1 LRDWS
6 PGMGEQTPA
15 VQVARGASYLWMQTL
30 ATTTVG
36 VVAFAFI
43 ARLISTSQMGLL
55 AILSLML
62 SLAQLTAPLA
72 LPNAITRFVAEEL
85 AQGRRPNA
93 ADAIYQ
99 STGMSVG
106 VAALM
111 AVACFMFSSQIS
123 AALST
128 EPIVFQLLAVDIFVT
143 AGFNQTLASA
153 LLGAQ
158 RFRDYSIIGVAYGV
172 FRQTLILLLLFLFH
186 DFSWIVAAWVISDV
200 FSLLVM
206 AFAVFRFLGPPRLQF
221 NPRRLLR
228 FSLPLMPGNSIGFAY
243 NWYDRALLIP
253 FVSLTELGV
262 YNVTMTAFGVLSAI
276 LSGTATALYPAYAR
290 IQTVKG
296 RTGLQDA
303 IHVAS
308 RYVSFISVPLAL
320 GLLATAK
327 PALSLFAGEPY
338 EPGSAA
344 LQIIT
349 LFFALTVL
357 GNAFG
362 NIFLLLGRTAT
373 ASATTAVSV
382 AASLATALIL
392 LPSFGINGAATSRGV
407 GMLVGF
413 AVTLAVVRGEIR
425 LSFDLEAFWKS
436 IAAGGGMVIAVWLAQ
451 YAVYSRYLLLG
462 YVAVG
467 GLAYLAG
474 LRLLRAIHPSDV
486 QLVNQFLGKR
496 YKPLIN
502 LLSKLLQARG

>member
-1 LRDWS
+1 
-6 PGMGEQTPA
+6 
-15 VQVARGASYLWMQTL
+15 MQTL

-36 VVAFAFI
+36 VVTFAFI

-55 AILSLML
+55 AILSLIL
-62 SLAQLTAPLA
+62 SLAQLIAPLA

-85 AQGRRPNA
+85 AQGQKPNA
-93 ADAIYQ
+93 ADVIYQ
-99 STGMSVG
+99 STAISVAL
-106 VAALM
+106 AAIM

-128 EPIVFQLLAVDIFVT
+128 EPVVFQLLSVDIFVT
-143 AGFNQTLASA
+143 AGFNQTLGSA

-172 FRQTLILLLLFLFH
+172 VRQTLILTLLFLFH
-186 DFSWIVAAWVISDV
+186 DFSWLVAAWVMSDL
-200 FSLLVM
+200 FFLVVM
-206 AFAVFRFLGPPRLQF
+206 VVAVFRFLGPPTLRF

-228 FSLPLMPGNSIGFAY
+228 FSLPLMPGGSIGFAY
-243 NWYDRALLIP
+243 NWYDRALLVP
-253 FVSLTELGV
+253 YVSLAGLGV
-262 YNVTMTAFGVLSAI
+262 YNTAMTAFGVVSAVP
-276 LSGTATALYPAYAR
+276 SGIATALYPAYAK

-296 RTGLQDA
+296 QAGLQDA

-320 GLLATAK
+320 GLMATAK

-338 EPGSAA
+338 ESGSTA

-349 LFFALTVL
+349 LFFTLTVL

-362 NIFLLLGRTAT
+362 SIFLLLGKTAT

-392 LPSFGINGAATSRGV
+392 LPSFGINGAAASRGV

-413 AVTLAVVRGEIR
+413 SLTLALVRRQIR

-436 IAAGGGMVIAVWLAQ
+436 VAAGAGMVIVLWLAQ
-451 YAVYSRYLLLG
+451 YAAYSRYLLLG
-462 YVAVG
+462 YVLVG
-467 GLAYLAG
+467 GLAYLMG
-474 LRLLRAIHPSDV
+474 LRLLRTIHPSDV
-486 QLVNQFLGKR
+486 QLAKQFLGKR
-496 YKPLIN
+496 YEPLIN
-502 LLSKLLQARG
+502 LLSKLLQTSQ